1 MSMSNII
8 VQTVDDKLKSL
19 LMCEKNIYKEKDTK
33 PSLMSLLN
41 ISLQTNFLLLS
52 RNDFN
57 FCKEYLK
64 AIER

>member
-1 MSMSNII
+1 MVPN
-8 VQTVDDKLKSL
+8 VDEKLKSL
-19 LMCEKNIYKEKDTK
+19 LISDKHLEKEKDMK

-41 ISLQTNFLLLS
+41 ISLQTNFLLLTG
-52 RNDFN
+52 NDFN